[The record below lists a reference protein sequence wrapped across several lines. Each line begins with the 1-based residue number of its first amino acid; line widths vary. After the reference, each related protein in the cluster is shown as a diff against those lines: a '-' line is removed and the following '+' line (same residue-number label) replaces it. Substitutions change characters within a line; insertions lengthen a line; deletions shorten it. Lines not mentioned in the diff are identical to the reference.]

1 MEKED
6 GNETNYIQKVQGETQ
21 RFIQTLM
28 ADNEKLRALVATLG
42 SENLRMKEDF
52 SKVQQAL
59 EHREKEQERLQKQ
72 MTEVAAE
79 NLRFSEQYAEVD
91 RQNSNLANLY
101 VAGYRLHGTLNRDEV
116 LAVIL
121 EIIIN
126 MIGSEELG
134 VFEVEQ
140 GKKTLS
146 LLASF
151 GIDEAHYRNLSF
163 DSGIIGEVAAGGN
176 PYFANKEEKREFKSP
191 EEANLTACIPLK
203 VEGKITGAI
212 AVFRL
217 LGHKSGLEDID
228 RELFDLLATQA
239 AMALHATG
247 LYAKVTAGSIPRA

>member
-1 MEKED
+1 MEKD
-6 GNETNYIQKVQGETQ
+6 QGHETTYIQKVQGETQ

-28 ADNEKLRALVATLG
+28 TDNERLRALIATLG
-42 SENLRMKEDF
+42 SENLRMKEDL
-52 SKVQQAL
+52 SQVQQAL
-59 EHREKEQERLQKQ
+59 ESHEKEKERLQK
-72 MTEVAAE
+72 ELASVAAE
-79 NLRFSEQYAEVD
+79 NRRFSEQYVEVD

-134 VFEVEQ
+134 VFEVEPE
-140 GKKTLS
+140 GKGLT

-151 GIDEAHYRNLSF
+151 GIDEALYQSLSF
-163 DSGIIGEVAAGGN
+163 DSGIIGEVASGGN
-176 PYFANKEEKREFKSP
+176 PYFANKEEKRDFKFPGESD
-191 EEANLTACIPLK
+191 LTACIPLK
-203 VEGKITGAI
+203 VDGKVTGAI

-217 LGHKSGLEDID
+217 LGHKSGLEEID

-247 LYAKVTAGSIPRA
+247 LYARATAGSTSKI

>member
-1 MEKED
+1 MEKD
-6 GNETNYIQKVQGETQ
+6 QGHDTNYIQKVQGETQ

-116 LAVIL
+116 LAVIQ

-134 VFEVEQ
+134 IFEVEQ
-140 GKKTLS
+140 EKKTLT

-151 GIDEAHYRNLSF
+151 GIDEARYRNLSF

-176 PYFANKEEKREFKSP
+176 PYFAGEEKREFKFP
-191 EEANLTACIPLK
+191 DEANLTACIPLK
-203 VEGKITGAI
+203 VDGKITGAI

-217 LGHKSGLEDID
+217 LGHKLGLEDID